1 MLINIIVYKL
11 EHKVTLEYVEK
22 HFDATII
29 PNLMEYI
36 KIDNLS
42 PNFDLEWATNGKAE
56 KAAEHLLKWALIQGV
71 KGLKGE
77 VQKKDGLSPIIF
89 IEIESNGGNGN
100 IFMYGH
106 FDKQPHFDGWMEGT
120 GPTSPVIRGDYL
132 YGRGGADD
140 GYAIFSSLL
149 SIKAIQD
156 FGHKHGKVTIL
167 IEGSEESGSIHLF
180 QYIES
185 LEERI
190 GNPDLMV
197 CLDFGCKD
205 YERLWITTSLR
216 GLVCKDVEIACLKD
230 SVHSGVGTGHA
241 PDSFSVGRILLDRID
256 NPKTGKVRDEF
267 QVDIPLSKYA
277 EAKSVSNAI
286 GSKFVLVNNLEGVN
300 NIADDLTELYL
311 NGTWRATLCV
321 IGLTGLPQHNLA
333 GNVLRDKTSFRLSM
347 RLPPTKE
354 PQEASNELDSIL
366 LENPPFNSKITI
378 EKTQVGS
385 GWAAGPFSE
394 KLSKSLK
401 TSSLEFWGKEEQT
414 FGEGVSI
421 PFINSLAKKFSK
433 SDFLVLGVLGPNS
446 NAHAAN
452 ECLNIP
458 YCKRVTSTLIHAVYD
473 LFN

>member
-1 MLINIIVYKL
+1 MEYK
-11 EHKVTLEYVEK
+11 KTLEYVEK
-22 HFDATII
+22 HFDSNII

-56 KAAEHLLKWALIQGV
+56 KAAAFLLNWALAQGV
-71 KGLKGE
+71 KGLTGE
-77 VQKKDGLSPIIF
+77 VLKKDGLSPVIF
-89 IEIESNGGNGN
+89 LEIEANGGNGN

-120 GPTSPVIRGDYL
+120 GPTSPVIIGDYL

-149 SIKAIQD
+149 SVKAMQD

-180 QYIES
+180 QYIAS

-190 GNPDLMV
+190 GSPELMV
-197 CLDFGCKD
+197 CLDSGCKD

-216 GLVCKDVEIACLKD
+216 GVVCKDIEIACLKD
-230 SVHSGVGTGHA
+230 SVHSGLGTGHG
-241 PDSFSVGRILLDRID
+241 PDSFSVARIILDRID
-256 NPKTGKVRDEF
+256 DSKTGKVRDEF
-267 QVDIPLSKYA
+267 QVDIPKSKFE
-277 EAKSVSNAI
+277 EAKNVSEAI
-286 GSKFVLVNNLEGVN
+286 GKGFVLVNTLDGVN
-300 NIADDLTELYL
+300 YLSDDITELYL
-311 NGTWRATLCV
+311 NGTWRAALCV
-321 IGLTGLPQHNLA
+321 IGQTGLPLHNLA
-333 GNVLRDKTSFRLSM
+333 GNVLRDKTSFRISM
-347 RLPPTKE
+347 RLPPTKVPE
-354 PQEASNELDSIL
+354 EASEDLDKII
-366 LENPPFNSKITI
+366 LENPPFNSKVTI
-378 EKTQVGS
+378 QKTLMGS
-385 GWAAGPFSE
+385 GWAAGPFSD
-394 KLSKSLK
+394 KLTNSLK
-401 TSSLEFWGKEEQT
+401 QSSLEFWGKDQQT
-414 FGEGVSI
+414 VGEGGSI
-421 PFINSLAKKFSK
+421 PFINSLAQKFSK

-458 YCKRVTSTLIHAVYD
+458 YCKRVTSTLIHAVFD